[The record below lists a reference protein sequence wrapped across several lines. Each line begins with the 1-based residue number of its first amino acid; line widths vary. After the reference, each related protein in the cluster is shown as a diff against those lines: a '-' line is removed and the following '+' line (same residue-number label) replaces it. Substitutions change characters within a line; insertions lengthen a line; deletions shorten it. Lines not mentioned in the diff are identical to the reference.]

1 MDLELEAGIQQTARL
16 QRNRRALAHLL
27 GDLRVWPMDLETARL
42 YGEIHVRLRQQGL
55 DTIYVFSD
63 GLPNIGA
70 GLSPEAARTLKES
83 DRSEILSKYIRQKL
97 KIEWNRGYAGQ
108 RKVRINT
115 VGFFYESPDVGA
127 FLWALARENDGS
139 FVGMSKP

>member
-1 MDLELEAGIQQTARL
+1 
-16 QRNRRALAHLL
+16 
-27 GDLRVWPMDLETARL
+27 
-42 YGEIHVRLRQQGL
+42 
-55 DTIYVFSD
+55 VFSD

-70 GLSPEAARTLKES
+70 GLSPEAARNLKES
-83 DRSEILSKYIRQKL
+83 DRSEILSKYIRQRL
-97 KIEWNRGYAGQ
+97 KTEWNRGYSNQ
-108 RKVRINT
+108 PRVRINA